1 MGEKF
6 YMKKYVTGSKT
17 LVAICDEEILG
28 MVFKEGDLVLDV
40 SRSFYQGDLIDAEE
54 ALEEI
59 RLAELAVLTGKRIV
73 TLAIK
78 AGLVHREAILNIR
91 GQLHAQIMR
100 W

>member
-1 MGEKF
+1 MGKKF
-6 YMKKYVTGSKT
+6 YMKKYVMNSKT

-28 MVFKEGDLVLDV
+28 MVFREGDLVLDV
-40 SRSFYQGDLIDAEE
+40 SRSFYQGDLVDAEE

-73 TLAIK
+73 TLAIE
-78 AGLVHREAILNIR
+78 AGLVHREAVLNIR